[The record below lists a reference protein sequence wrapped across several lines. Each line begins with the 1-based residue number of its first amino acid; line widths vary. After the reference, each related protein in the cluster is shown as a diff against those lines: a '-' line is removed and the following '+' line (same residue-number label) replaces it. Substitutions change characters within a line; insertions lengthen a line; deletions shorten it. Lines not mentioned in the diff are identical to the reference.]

1 MFHRSDG
8 DRLKVG
14 NSAPKLLVSLPI
26 KMHLQPDSMHH
37 GQLFMGERK
46 EHRVKKFEIIL
57 NMPPNHRFEPGNEIS
72 GAVDLEISQP
82 LEICFLEFTV
92 CGYAVACAIHAQ
104 QGLSFS
110 KRETYMRKRI
120 LVLGAPDGVT
130 STVIIPGRYSS
141 KFSFVLP
148 QNLPST
154 NFYEDKKGS
163 LSFQVRYFVQ
173 ARLCDDVVSATLR
186 GLSKRRTIIK
196 VLMSRHRDFIVQRPF
211 DIAAVPMAMWPVSHS
226 EDIVLGCGPFDTE
239 KSTLTATVD
248 RSVYC
253 AGDKIVVKLETD
265 VRDVKHFKSVR
276 FELRQRVQL
285 RKTAEVL
292 HFITESVTVKEPT
305 WKIERLESK
314 RPLAFFKV
322 ALQTLK
328 NILPSILEGCN
339 LLKVNYSV
347 KISARLVNQAAMMFF
362 EVPLSI
368 APSKHMIMNMD
379 NTEMKVPIFNRPMR
393 FPRFTASHHATFSHD
408 SSGESNNLSNRSS
421 ANSDANQSRQVRMF

>member
-1 MFHRSDG
+1 
-8 DRLKVG
+8 
-14 NSAPKLLVSLPI
+14 
-26 KMHLQPDSMHH
+26 MHLQSDKMHH
-37 GQLFMGERK
+37 GQVFMGERK
-46 EHRVKKFEIIL
+46 EDRVKKFEIVL
-57 NMPPNHRFEPGNEIS
+57 NTPPNHRFQPGNEIS
-72 GAVDLEISQP
+72 GAVELEISQP

-92 CGYAVACAIHAQ
+92 CGYAAACAIHAQ
-104 QGLSFS
+104 QGLSSS

-120 LVLGAPDGVT
+120 LILGSPDGLT

-141 KFSFVLP
+141 KFTFVLP
-148 QNLPST
+148 TNLPST
-154 NFYEDKKGS
+154 SVYEDKKGS

-196 VLMSRHRDFIVQRPF
+196 VLMSQHRDFIVERPF
-211 DIAAVPMAMWPVSHS
+211 DIAAIPMAMWPVSRS
-226 EDIVLGCGPFDTE
+226 EDVVLGCGPFDTE
-239 KSTLTATVD
+239 KSSLTATLNQ
-248 RSVYC
+248 SVYC
-253 AGDKIVVKLETD
+253 AGDKIFIKLETD
-265 VRDVKHFKSVR
+265 VRDAKHFKSLR

-314 RPLAFFKV
+314 RPLAFFRV
-322 ALQTLK
+322 ALQTLR

-368 APSKHMIMNMD
+368 APSKHTILNID
-379 NTEMKVPIFNRPMR
+379 NKEMKVPIFKRPMR
-393 FPRFTASHHATFSHD
+393 FPRFTDSHHATFSHD
-408 SSGESNNLSNRSS
+408 SSSDSNNHSNRSS
-421 ANSDANQSRQVRMF
+421 QNSDANNSRQQVTVCVHV